1 VVKLSLNNSLPLRV
15 ACDGESS
22 SGKSTAARLISR
34 KYKLFCMNS
43 GLLFR
48 YASHLIIKH
57 KPKKIIPFLR
67 RKFKKLNYKH
77 VARLNL
83 HSQEISNHVVLLAKQ
98 KKVRKIMRIFQKKII
113 RRHHQICCEGRDQA
127 STILR
132 KNPRYDIAFYFKCN
146 LNTASLRRWR
156 DLKKKIPLK
165 EVKKSLRIRTLLDKK
180 RRHNPLKKVADAVLI
195 RTDILNR
202 KAMVAKMSKE
212 IERKLLLKY
221 GRNFKTRQK

>member
-1 VVKLSLNNSLPLRV
+1 MRI
-15 ACDGESS
+15 ACDGGAA
-22 SGKSTAARLISR
+22 SGKSFASKIIAK

-48 YASHLIIKH
+48 YASFLIIKH
-57 KPKKIIPFLR
+57 KPKKIIPFLIK
-67 RKFKKLNYKH
+67 KFRNLNYKH
-77 VARLNL
+77 ITRLGL
-83 HSQEISNHVVLLAKQ
+83 HSQEISNHVVFLAKQ
-98 KKVRKIMRIFQKKII
+98 KKVRHIIKIFQKKII
-113 RRHHQICCEGRDQA
+113 RQHRRICCEGRDQA

-132 KNPRYDIAFYFKCN
+132 KNPRYDVAFYFRCN

-195 RTDILNR
+195 RTDILSK
-202 KAMVAKMSKE
+202 KAMVAKMSKK
-212 IERKLLLKY
+212 IDRKLLLKY
-221 GRNFKTRQK
+221 GRNFKAR